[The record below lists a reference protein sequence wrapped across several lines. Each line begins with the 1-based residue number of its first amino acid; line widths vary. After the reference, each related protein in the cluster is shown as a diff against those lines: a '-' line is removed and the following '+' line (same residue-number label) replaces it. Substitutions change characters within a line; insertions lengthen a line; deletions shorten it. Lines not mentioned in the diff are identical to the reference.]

1 MFDLRS
7 ALAVSLAAGG
17 RDGADGQRQL
27 QLRELQGWSLL
38 QLGVFPGQESA
49 LEAMVKPLLG
59 SALPE
64 HAHRPAQGS
73 GRIYRIARDQYWLV
87 TTDRTLAAKLA
98 DAVTPEVGTVTP
110 LSHARVRVAVSGAP
124 VRDMLSRVLSIDLD
138 PGVFQIG
145 DAAQTGMHHLGVLV
159 ERTGENSYE
168 FYLLRTYAQTLWE
181 WLTDAALPYG
191 YDVEVTQL

>member
-7 ALAVSLAAGG
+7 ALAVPLTAGG

-27 QLRELQGWSLL
+27 KLRELRGWHLM
-38 QLGVFPGQESA
+38 QVGVFPGQEASIDA
-49 LEAMVKPLLG
+49 TVKSLLG
-59 SALPE
+59 TGLPE

-87 TTDRTLAAKLA
+87 TPDSTLSAKLA
-98 DAVTPEVGTVTP
+98 DAVAPEAGTVTP
-110 LSHARVRVAVSGAP
+110 LSHARVRVDVSGEP
-124 VRDMLSRVLSIDLD
+124 VRAMLSRVLTIDLD
-138 PGVFQIG
+138 PRVFQIG

-168 FYLLRTYAQTLWE
+168 FFLLRTYAQTLWE